1 MQQQTQA
8 IDPAVGNLSASI
20 FAFDVLQ
27 HPSRYRFLQSRRVPG
42 ASIPYRSIG
51 KVDVI
56 LGDPSLPSGSAT
68 AVLAEF
74 FQARESTGRR
84 VLGFSTSE
92 EMMRAA
98 VAAGASATQ
107 LTAEPQLDPMTWAPS
122 GGSAKKLRQYV
133 RRLRAQGYTVSALPA
148 RNAIIPPEFRAP
160 AEALLAEWKSHLTDR
175 AHILE
180 LEPWLRAEEKR
191 YFAVADPGDPQ
202 RFLAL
207 LIAQPVYAKRGWHLC
222 HIAHSPDAPK
232 GITELVV
239 TAAIE
244 AFAAEGVHYVTFGPC
259 AAPKARR
266 FVGINGVRRF
276 LFRRIYN
283 TVAKHGGYAERAEFY
298 RKMHADAWQPRFM
311 FFYPPTALVRPLIA
325 LMQVTHVMESGEFME
340 RPATSSTVV
349 SGMREPQQA
358 SSRRP

>member
-1 MQQQTQA
+1 MQQQTKT
-8 IDPAVGNLSASI
+8 IEPTVSDLSASI

-27 HPSRYRFLQSRRVPG
+27 QPSRYRFLQSRRVPG
-42 ASIPYRSIG
+42 VSIPYRSIG
-51 KVDVI
+51 KVDII

-68 AVLAEF
+68 AVLGEF
-74 FQARESTGRR
+74 FQARESTGRQ

-92 EMMRAA
+92 ELMRAA

-107 LTAEPQLDPMTWAPS
+107 LTAEPQLDPTTWTPS

-133 RRLRAQGYTVSALPA
+133 RRLRAQGYTVWALPPRSA
-148 RNAIIPPEFRAP
+148 TVPPEFRAP

-180 LEPWLRAEEKR
+180 LEPWLKAEEKR
-191 YFAVADPGDPQ
+191 YFAVADPNDRR

-207 LIAQPVYAKRGWHLC
+207 LIGQPVYAKHGWHLC
-222 HIAHSPDAPK
+222 HIAHAPDAPK
-232 GITELVV
+232 GATELVV
-239 TAAIE
+239 TGAIE

-266 FVGINGVRRF
+266 FIGISGVRRF
-276 LFRRIYN
+276 LLRRIYN
-283 TVAKHGGYAERAEFY
+283 TVARYGGYAERAEFY
-298 RKMHADAWQPRFM
+298 RKMHADTWQPRFM

-325 LMQVTHVMESGEFME
+325 LMQVTHVMEAA
-340 RPATSSTVV
+340 R
-349 SGMREPQQA
+349 
-358 SSRRP
+358 